1 VERHSGVN
9 LRKTDYE
16 SYDYR
21 EFWENN
27 KRLYEDHS
35 ERIALRK
42 LIAGLAG
49 EDKIIFDIG
58 CGYGRLFNEYKDFG
72 TIVLVDYSLN
82 NLKNARSRII
92 KFLKNSPEK
101 LSSIYFIASDAANL
115 PIKSGCADVVLT
127 VRMIHH
133 LENPEKYFSEV
144 ARILRNNG
152 IYILEFANKRNFK
165 NVIKFL
171 TGRIKTSPFG
181 MEPLKIGETILN
193 FHPGYIFELLK
204 ERNFYR
210 RKLISVSNLR
220 VSLLKRFP
228 GTKTLIFLERI
239 YQSLFSFI
247 PLGPSIFIKYV
258 LGNPDYI
265 KTSAERKGNLEDILV
280 CASCGVDSLVLEGDK
295 IKCRSCGRIYRIEDG
310 IYNLRI
316 DG

>member
-1 VERHSGVN
+1 VN
-9 LRKTDYE
+9 LRESDYE

-21 EFWENN
+21 EFWEND

-42 LIAGLAG
+42 LMAGVPR

-72 TIVLVDYSLN
+72 KIVLIDYSLN
-82 NLKNARSRII
+82 NLKNARTRIK
-92 KFLKNSPEK
+92 KFLKGSPEK
-101 LSSIYFIASDAANL
+101 LSSVYFIASDAANL

-144 ARILRNNG
+144 ARILKDNG

-165 NVIKFL
+165 NILKFL
-171 TGRIKTSPFG
+171 AGRIKTSPFS
-181 MEPLKIGETILN
+181 MEPLKVGETILN
-193 FHPGYIFELLK
+193 FHPGYIFKLLK
-204 ERNFYR
+204 ERNFCKK
-210 RKLISVSNLR
+210 KLISVSNLR
-220 VSLLKRFP
+220 VSLLKKFP
-228 GTKTLIFLERI
+228 GTKMLIFLERI

-258 LGNPDYI
+258 LKKPGYGPDYV
-265 KTSAERKGNLEDILV
+265 KNSAERKRNLEDILV
-280 CASCGVDSLVLEGDK
+280 CASCGKSSFAFEGNE
-295 IKCRSCGRIYRIEDG
+295 IKCRNCGRIYRIEDG
-310 IYNLRI
+310 IYNLKS
-316 DG
+316 DS